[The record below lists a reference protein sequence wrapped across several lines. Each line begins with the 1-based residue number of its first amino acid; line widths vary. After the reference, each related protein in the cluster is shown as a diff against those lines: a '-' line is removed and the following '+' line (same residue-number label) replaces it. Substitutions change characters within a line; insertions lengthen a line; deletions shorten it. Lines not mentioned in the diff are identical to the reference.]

1 MICKKASHT
10 PQKGQINQ
18 KKKFKGDTAFIYF
31 SCLIPHNRSKHLTMK
46 MKKLSFLL
54 FLTLQMGM
62 AQAQEKLV
70 ALSFDDGPNTTTT
83 VHMLDVLKKHQ
94 VKASFFVIG

>member
-1 MICKKASHT
+1 
-10 PQKGQINQ
+10 
-18 KKKFKGDTAFIYF
+18 
-31 SCLIPHNRSKHLTMK
+31 

-70 ALSFDDGPNTTTT
+70 ALSFDDAPNTTTT

-94 VKASFFVIG
+94 VKASFFVIGKDITQESAKVMIRAQKEGHDIENQG

>member
-1 MICKKASHT
+1 
-10 PQKGQINQ
+10 
-18 KKKFKGDTAFIYF
+18 
-31 SCLIPHNRSKHLTMK
+31 

-70 ALSFDDGPNTTTT
+70 ALSFDDAPNTTTT

-94 VKASFFVIG
+94 VKASFFVIEKNITQESDKVMISRIKAKFCANSSQRLKTFGLSWH

>member
-1 MICKKASHT
+1 
-10 PQKGQINQ
+10 
-18 KKKFKGDTAFIYF
+18 
-31 SCLIPHNRSKHLTMK
+31 

-62 AQAQEKLV
+62 AQEKLV
-70 ALSFDDGPNTTTT
+70 ALSFGDGPNTTTT

-94 VKASFFVIG
+94 VKASFFVIGKNITQESAKVMIRAQNEGHDIENQG

>member
-1 MICKKASHT
+1 
-10 PQKGQINQ
+10 
-18 KKKFKGDTAFIYF
+18 
-31 SCLIPHNRSKHLTMK
+31 MK

-62 AQAQEKLV
+62 AQAQEKFV

-94 VKASFFVIG
+94 VKASF

>member
-1 MICKKASHT
+1 
-10 PQKGQINQ
+10 
-18 KKKFKGDTAFIYF
+18 
-31 SCLIPHNRSKHLTMK
+31 

-70 ALSFDDGPNTTTT
+70 ALSFDDAPNTTTT

-94 VKASFFVIG
+94 VKASFFVIGKNITQESAKVMISRIKAKLCANSSQRLKTFGFSWH

>member
-1 MICKKASHT
+1 
-10 PQKGQINQ
+10 
-18 KKKFKGDTAFIYF
+18 
-31 SCLIPHNRSKHLTMK
+31 

-62 AQAQEKLV
+62 AQAQAQEKLV
-70 ALSFDDGPNTTTT
+70 ALSFDDAPNTTTT

-94 VKASFFVIG
+94 LKASFFVIG

>member
-1 MICKKASHT
+1 
-10 PQKGQINQ
+10 
-18 KKKFKGDTAFIYF
+18 
-31 SCLIPHNRSKHLTMK
+31 

-70 ALSFDDGPNTTTT
+70 ALSFDDAPNTTTT
-83 VHMLDVLKKHQ
+83 AHMLDVLKKHQ
-94 VKASFFVIG
+94 VKASFFS

>member
-1 MICKKASHT
+1 
-10 PQKGQINQ
+10 
-18 KKKFKGDTAFIYF
+18 
-31 SCLIPHNRSKHLTMK
+31 

-62 AQAQEKLV
+62 AQEKLV

>member
-1 MICKKASHT
+1 
-10 PQKGQINQ
+10 
-18 KKKFKGDTAFIYF
+18 
-31 SCLIPHNRSKHLTMK
+31 

-62 AQAQEKLV
+62 AQALEKLV
-70 ALSFDDGPNTTTT
+70 ALSFDDAPNTTTT

>member
-1 MICKKASHT
+1 
-10 PQKGQINQ
+10 
-18 KKKFKGDTAFIYF
+18 
-31 SCLIPHNRSKHLTMK
+31 

-54 FLTLQMGM
+54 FLTPQMGM
-62 AQAQEKLV
+62 AQVQEKLV
-70 ALSFDDGPNTTTT
+70 ALSFGDGPNTTTT

>member
-1 MICKKASHT
+1 
-10 PQKGQINQ
+10 
-18 KKKFKGDTAFIYF
+18 
-31 SCLIPHNRSKHLTMK
+31 

-62 AQAQEKLV
+62 AQEKLV
-70 ALSFDDGPNTTTT
+70 ALSFDDGPTTTTT

-94 VKASFFVIG
+94 VKASFFVIGKNITQEESAKVMIRAQNEGHDIENQG

>member
-1 MICKKASHT
+1 
-10 PQKGQINQ
+10 
-18 KKKFKGDTAFIYF
+18 
-31 SCLIPHNRSKHLTMK
+31 

-70 ALSFDDGPNTTTT
+70 ALSFDDGPTTTTT

-94 VKASFFVIG
+94 VKASFFVIGKHHPGECQGHDSCSKGRS